1 MSPRSDNRELADAD
15 PSAPGNSN
23 EIVGRVD
30 ALNVELRIGSS
41 TMATGQPLTW
51 Q

>member
-1 MSPRSDNRELADAD
+1 MAPRSDNRELADAD
-15 PSAPGNSN
+15 QSAPGNPN
-23 EIVGRVD
+23 QIVGRVN

-41 TMATGQPLTW
+41 TMAPGQPITW